1 MKKFKIDPKDIKQ
14 LLDWDEASGCIAT
27 DKIVVD
33 GFQVGYMYR
42 EKPNEKYLIF
52 FAIYKSNLYISI
64 HWFNYIK
71 IEFTS
76 FVNTFFIS

>member
-1 MKKFKIDPKDIKQ
+1 MLQILSFHSFKVLIEQQEHTYYLISKINYNIK
-14 LLDWDEASGCIAT
+14 
-27 DKIVVD
+27 
-33 GFQVGYMYR
+33 
-42 EKPNEKYLIF
+42 KPNEKYLIF